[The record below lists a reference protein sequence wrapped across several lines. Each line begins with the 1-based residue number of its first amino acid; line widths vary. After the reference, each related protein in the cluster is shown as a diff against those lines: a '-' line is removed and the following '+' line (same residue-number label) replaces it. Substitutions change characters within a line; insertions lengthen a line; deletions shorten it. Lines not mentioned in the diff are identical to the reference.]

1 MILESLRKA
10 YDAKI
15 AINPTVVEI
24 QRLPLIP
31 NGFGGYVQD
40 FSGSVTVIRERVR
53 ISHEQGSVP
62 AGSASPVGI
71 STSFGLYA
79 LLPWNSQVKQGEEI
93 RAGLRSWR
101 VGVVDSLIVEGK
113 VYGKRAPLTET
124 SRPGIEPPT
133 GFTATANSSSTIVL
147 SWADFVGN
155 AYSIERENGEG
166 EFEEIAS
173 IASGVF
179 THTDT
184 GLTAGTEYK
193 YRLRAY
199 DGTTWSRYTDVV
211 TATTQS

>member
-1 MILESLRKA
+1 MIAESLRRA
-10 YDAKI
+10 YQAKI
-15 AINPTVVEI
+15 AINPVIVEI

-31 NGFGGYVQD
+31 NGFGGYIQD
-40 FSGSVTVIRERVR
+40 FSGSVTVIRERIR

-62 AGSASPVGI
+62 SVASSPIGI
-71 STSFGLYA
+71 STSFSLYA
-79 LLPWNSQVKQGEEI
+79 LLPWNSQMKQGEEI
-93 RAGLRSWR
+93 RAGQRSWR
-101 VGVVDSLIVEGK
+101 VGVVDSLIVEGV
-113 VYGKRAPLTET
+113 VYGKRATLTET
-124 SRPGIEPPT
+124 SKPGIEPPS
-133 GFTATANSSSTIVL
+133 GFTATASSSTEVVL

-155 AYSIERENGEG
+155 AYSIERENEPG
-166 EFEEIAS
+166 EFDEIAA